1 MNMKL
6 INTHKQKTR
15 PIGWIANTKSNL
27 ALSVRKGVVNEARPS
42 FYVTIVKHGNGNYF
56 ERAQP
61 DFFSEMPEARTR
73 RKGGGPGEN
82 RTPISAVQ
90 MRCAATIPRA
100 HQDTNT
106 IKWGKGEKWDK
117 EDKINEISTLWIN
130 GGLLFWR

>member
-15 PIGWIANTKSNL
+15 PIGRIANTKSNL

-61 DFFSEMPEARTR
+61 DFSEARTAR
-73 RKGGGPGEN
+73 RNGGGVDPGRIELPSPQCKCGVLPLYHG
-82 RTPISAVQ
+82 PIKIL
-90 MRCAATIPRA
+90 IP
-100 HQDTNT
+100 
-106 IKWGKGEKWDK
+106 
-117 EDKINEISTLWIN
+117 
-130 GGLLFWR
+130 